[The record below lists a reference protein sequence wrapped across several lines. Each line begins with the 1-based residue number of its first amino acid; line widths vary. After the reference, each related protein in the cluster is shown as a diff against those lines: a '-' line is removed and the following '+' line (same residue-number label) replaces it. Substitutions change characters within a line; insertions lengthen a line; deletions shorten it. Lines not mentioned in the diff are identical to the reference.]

1 MKKLFLLSL
10 IFLMSLTMVFGAGKA
25 ETGDASAP
33 VVLKLGHGAQA
44 THPLQL
50 TSERFAAEVK
60 EKTGGRVEI
69 QVYPNIQ
76 LGEERDMVEG
86 LQLGTVDFVITSS
99 GPTVS
104 FVPETGVVDLPFLFT
119 SSEHAYKVLDGEI
132 GQSLLAKFEPKGIIG
147 LSFMENGWRS
157 ISSNKKI
164 NTPSDLEGLKVRT
177 MQNKVHM
184 SAFAALGAS
193 PLPMAWGEVYTS
205 LQQGVIDGQ
214 ENPPVILATNAI
226 WEVQDYYALT
236 RHFYTPYLF
245 LMSKS
250 TTGKISDDDLNIIKE
265 AARNATSYQRQLMR
279 EQESGY
285 IETLRKNGMEVYDVD
300 RSLFQAATKSV
311 YDEYR
316 SVYGGELIDKIIA
329 LGK

>member
-1 MKKLFLLSL
+1 MKKSIVLFIVMIVLVG
-10 IFLMSLTMVFGAGKA
+10 FLFAAGQSESK
-25 ETGDASAP
+25 GP

-44 THPLQL
+44 SHPLQL
-50 TSERFAAEVK
+50 TSEKFASIVK
-60 EKTGGRVEI
+60 EKTEGRVDI
-69 QVYPNIQ
+69 QVFPNTQ

-99 GPTVS
+99 GPIVS
-104 FVPETGVVDLPFLFT
+104 FVPEVGVVDLPFLFT

-132 GQSLLAKFEPKGIIG
+132 GQNLLSKFDNKGIIG

-164 NTPSDLEGLKVRT
+164 MSPSDLKGLKLRT

-184 SAFAALGAS
+184 SAFSALGSS

-214 ENPPVILATNAI
+214 ENPPVIIATNAL

-245 LMSKS
+245 LMSNIS
-250 TTGKISDDDLNIIKE
+250 ASKISEADLAIIKE
-265 AARNATSYQRQLMR
+265 AAKEVTEYERALMQ
-279 EQESGY
+279 EQEGGY
-285 IETLRKNGMEVYDVD
+285 IATLRKNGMEVYDVD
-300 RSLFQAATKSV
+300 RSLFQNATKSV
-311 YDEYR
+311 YTQYED
-316 SVYGGELIDKIIA
+316 VYGKDLINRIIE

>member
-1 MKKLFLLSL
+1 MKRIVLLSL
-10 IFLMSLTMVFGAGKA
+10 VLVLSFGMLYANAQSEQKVV
-25 ETGDASAP
+25 ET
-33 VVLKLGHGAQA
+33 VVLKLGHGAQP

-60 EKTGGRVEI
+60 EKTQGRVEI

-76 LGEERDMVEG
+76 LGEERAMVEG
-86 LQLGTVDFVITSS
+86 LQLGTVDFVITST

-104 FVPETGVVDLPFLFT
+104 FVPETGVIDLPFLFT
-119 SSEHAYKVLDGEI
+119 SSDHAYKVLDGEI

-157 ISSNKKI
+157 ISANKKI
-164 NTPSDLEGLKVRT
+164 VVPADLKGLKVRT

-184 SAFAALGAS
+184 SAFSALGAS

-205 LQQGVIDGQ
+205 LQQGVINGQ
-214 ENPPVILATNAI
+214 ENPPVILATNAL
-226 WEVQDYYALT
+226 WEVQKFYALT

-250 TTGKISDDDLNIIKE
+250 TIAKVSAEDLAIIK
-265 AARNATSYQRQLMR
+265 ASAKDATAYQRKLMQ

-285 IETLRKNGMEVYDVD
+285 LDTLKKNGMEVYDVD
-300 RSLFQAATKSV
+300 RSLFQAATKAV
-311 YDEYR
+311 YDEYQ
-316 SVYGGELIDKIIA
+316 SVYGKDLIDKIIA

>member
-1 MKKLFLLSL
+1 MKKSIVLFIVMIVLVG
-10 IFLMSLTMVFGAGKA
+10 FLFAAGQSESK
-25 ETGDASAP
+25 GP

-44 THPLQL
+44 SHPLQL
-50 TSERFAAEVK
+50 TSEKFASIVK
-60 EKTGGRVEI
+60 EKTEGRVDI
-69 QVYPNIQ
+69 QVFPNTQ

-99 GPTVS
+99 GPIVS
-104 FVPETGVVDLPFLFT
+104 FVPEVGVVDLPFLFT

-132 GQSLLAKFEPKGIIG
+132 GQNLLSKFDDKGIIG

-164 NTPSDLEGLKVRT
+164 MSPSDLKGLKLRT

-184 SAFAALGAS
+184 SAFSALGSS

-214 ENPPVILATNAI
+214 ENPPVIIATNAL

-245 LMSKS
+245 LMSKIS
-250 TTGKISDDDLNIIKE
+250 ASKISEADLAIIKE
-265 AARNATSYQRQLMR
+265 AAKEVTEYERAL
-279 EQESGY
+279 
-285 IETLRKNGMEVYDVD
+285 KKKWNG
-300 RSLFQAATKSV
+300 SV
-311 YDEYR
+311 
-316 SVYGGELIDKIIA
+316 
-329 LGK
+329 